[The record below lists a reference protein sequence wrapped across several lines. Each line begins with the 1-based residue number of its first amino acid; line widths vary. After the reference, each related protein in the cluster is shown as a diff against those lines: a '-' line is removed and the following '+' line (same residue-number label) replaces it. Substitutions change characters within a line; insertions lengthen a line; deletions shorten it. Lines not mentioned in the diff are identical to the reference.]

1 MLDSLYIAATGM
13 NAQQTG
19 IDAISNN
26 LANVNTPAYKKS
38 RIGFHDLMYR
48 ELARVN
54 GPAGSFDGALRSG
67 SGVGIT
73 GSSKLFVAGDL
84 KKTEAPLDLA
94 IRGRGFFEV
103 LLPDGTHAYTRAGA
117 LQIDK
122 DGMLATSDGHHVEP
136 AIQVPSDAAAV
147 TIETSGRV
155 LATVP
160 DETDPVEI
168 GTIQL
173 ADFVNP
179 AGLQPLGDNLYL
191 PTEKSGDAFFGKPGE
206 ANFGTVAQGF
216 LESSNVKLI
225 EEFINLILAQRAYE
239 VSAKAIQ
246 ASDEMLGI
254 ANNLRR

>member
-13 NAQQTG
+13 NAQQMG
-19 IDAISNN
+19 IDTISNN
-26 LANVNTPAYKKS
+26 LANVNTPAFKKG
-38 RIGFHDLMYR
+38 RVGFSDLMYR
-48 ELARVN
+48 ELARAN
-54 GPAGSFDGALRSG
+54 GLAGSADNTMRSG
-67 SGVGIT
+67 VGVGIT
-73 GSSKLFVAGDL
+73 GMSKLFTAGEL

-103 LLPDGTHAYTRAGA
+103 TLADGTHAYTRAGA

-122 DGMLATSDGHHVEP
+122 DGLLATAEGHVLD
-136 AIQVPSDAAAV
+136 PSIRIPDDAASV
-147 TIETSGRV
+147 TIEAGGRV
-155 LATVP
+155 LAVVP
-160 DETDPVEI
+160 DEKDPVEV
-168 GTIQL
+168 GVLQL

-179 AGLQPLGDNLYL
+179 GGLQPQGDNLYL
-191 PTEKSGDAFFGKPGE
+191 PTEKSGDAFTGKPGE
-206 ANFGTVAQGF
+206 ANFGSLAQGF

-225 EEFINLILAQRAYE
+225 EEFINLIVAQRAYE

>member
-19 IDAISNN
+19 IDTISNN
-26 LANVNTPAYKKS
+26 LANVNTPAFKKG
-38 RIGFHDLMYR
+38 RVGFQDLMYR
-48 ELARVN
+48 ELARAN
-54 GPAGSFDGALRSG
+54 GLAGSADNSVRAGV
-67 SGVGIT
+67 GVGIA
-73 GSSKLFVAGDL
+73 GASKLFAAGEL
-84 KKTEAPLDLA
+84 KKTEGPLDVA

-103 LLPDGTHAYTRAGA
+103 VLPDGTHAYTRAGA
-117 LQIDK
+117 LQLDK
-122 DGMLATSDGHHVEP
+122 DGMLTTAEGHLLEP
-136 AIQVPSDAAAV
+136 AIQVPSDAASV
-147 TIETSGRV
+147 TIEASGRV
-155 LATVP
+155 LALLP
-160 DETDPVEI
+160 DESEPVEI
-168 GTIQL
+168 GLIPL

-179 AGLQPLGDNLYL
+179 SGLQPLGDNLYL
-191 PTEKSGDAFFGKPGE
+191 PTERSGDAFIGKPGE
-206 ANFGTVAQGF
+206 ANFGSVAQGF

>member
-13 NAQQTG
+13 HAQQIG
-19 IDAISNN
+19 IDTISNN
-26 LANVNTPAYKKS
+26 LANVNTPAFKKG
-38 RIGFHDLMYR
+38 RVGFQDLMYR
-48 ELARVN
+48 ELARAN
-54 GPAGSFDGALRSG
+54 GPVGSADNTLRSG
-67 SGVGIT
+67 VGVGVV
-73 GSSKLFVAGDL
+73 GAGKLFTAGEL
-84 KKTEAPLDLA
+84 KKTDAPLDLA

-103 LLPDGTHAYTRAGA
+103 VLADGTHAYTRAGA

-122 DGMLATSDGHHVEP
+122 DGMLGTADGHVLEP
-136 AIQVPSDAAAV
+136 SIQVPSDASSV

-155 LATVP
+155 LAVVP
-160 DETDPVEI
+160 DEKEPVEI

-179 AGLQPLGDNLYL
+179 AGLKAQGENLYL
-191 PTEKSGDAFFGKPGE
+191 PSERSGDAFVGKPGE
-206 ANFGTVAQGF
+206 QNFGTVAQGF

-225 EEFINLILAQRAYE
+225 EEFINLIVAQRAYE